1 MNRGMVMLA
10 DTRTNAGVDNI
21 ASFRKL
27 SVWERPGDRVIA
39 LMTAGNLAISQ
50 TVVNMLNEGIEL
62 DGLPSSSGSKPLK
75 ETGEQ
80 EMEAV
85 ADQETGSGAPQTLLS
100 VPSMFKAA
108 QLVGAAVREVYRAD
122 GEALEAQD
130 AKFDVSMIL
139 GGQIAGRRM
148 RMFQIYSAGNFIE
161 ATEDTPFLQIGE
173 NKYGKPIL
181 DRAFNFDTAL
191 GSATKLA
198 MVSMDSTLRSNLS
211 VGMPLDL
218 LVCERDT
225 IAVQQQRRIE
235 AEDDYFSALSQG
247 WAQSLRNA
255 LRDTPDPP
263 WFYRNRAGS

>member
-1 MNRGMVMLA
+1 MLA

-27 SVWERPGDRVIA
+27 SVWEQPGERVIA

-62 DGLPSSSGSKPLK
+62 DGTTHSSGHSSGHSLGHSLGP
-75 ETGEQ
+75 
-80 EMEAV
+80 EAN
-85 ADQETGSGAPQTLLS
+85 AQDSDAPQTLLT

-139 GGQIAGRRM
+139 GGQVAGRRM

-181 DRAFNFDTAL
+181 DRAFNFDTKL
-191 GSATKLA
+191 SSATKLA

-218 LVCERDT
+218 MVCERDA
-225 IAVQQQRRIE
+225 ICVQQRRRI
-235 AEDDYFSALSQG
+235 AADDDYFSSLSQG
-247 WAQSLRNA
+247 WAQSLRYA

-263 WFYRNRAGS
+263 WFYRNRSGS